1 MMNRYF
7 SLALMLIT
15 ASMAQYSCRPAAYE
29 IIRQK
34 KSKNVSEQGGPNS
47 IAPEQKDP
55 TDIAPPPVEG
65 NVPPTAGIEVI
76 WNGQSV
82 TKVRVNSPVTIKPT
96 WDTLD
101 PDDIGRSQCTNP
113 GIIRAAYN
121 LDAGATPAAERAGGC
136 ETLAVPHVFT
146 RTGEYEISLVVTSN
160 EDETAFA
167 SMTIVV
173 IDETAPLESVDGGL
187 KISADPMVAGKGQ
200 VITFTAACGLKKK
213 HTVTW
218 NFGDGKTATGAIVK
232 HSYDKEGQFRVE
244 ATCTDIDGK
253 SVKAVITIVVINK
266 PVTIPGRPPVNPV
279 DPGVPADPNQPG
291 QPGQQPGQKPGQQPG
306 QKPGQ
311 QPGQKPTQG

>member
-1 MMNRYF
+1 MNRYLP
-7 SLALMLIT
+7 LALMLLT
-15 ASMAQYSCRPAAYE
+15 ASLAQYSCRPAAYE
-29 IIRQK
+29 IIKQK
-34 KSKNVSEQGGPNS
+34 KSKDVSDQGGPNS

-55 TDIAPPPVEG
+55 TDIAPPPIEG
-65 NVPPTAGIEVI
+65 NVPPTARLEVI
-76 WNGQSV
+76 WNGESV
-82 TKVRVNSPVTIKPT
+82 TKVRVNSPVSVKPT

-121 LDAGATPAAERAGGC
+121 LDYGAAPTAQRTSGC

-146 RTGEYEISLVVTSN
+146 RTGEYEISMIVTSN

-167 SMTIVV
+167 SMTITVV
-173 IDETAPLESVDGGL
+173 DETTPLNEVDGGL

-200 VITFTAACGLKKK
+200 IVTFTAQCGLKKQ
-213 HTVTW
+213 HTVLW
-218 NFGDGKTATGAIVK
+218 DFGDGKTANGAVVK
-232 HSYDKEGQFRVE
+232 HAYDREGQFRTE

-253 SVKAVITIVVINK
+253 TVKAVITIVVIDK
-266 PVTIPGRPPVNPV
+266 IVDIPGRPPVNPV
-279 DPGVPADPNQPG
+279 DPGQPVTPVDPG

-311 QPGQKPTQG
+311 QPGQKPAQR